1 MSDLIV
7 VCDLEATCWEDGESQ
22 TIDRMEVI
30 EIGCV
35 LLDFEGR
42 LVDEFE
48 CFVRPVQHP
57 ILTEFCTKLTTIRQ
71 EDVDT
76 APVFCDA
83 MKALDSWLGGRNICW
98 ASWGR
103 FDHKLLLNQQNR
115 YDEKFQMLE
124 VPHLNIKDAWRRSTK
139 HSRTTDLYQA
149 LAFYGLAF
157 EGVPHRALTDAKNTA
172 KLLPFIPRADID
184 REMRAI

>member
-35 LLDFEGR
+35 LTDFEGNEI
-42 LVDEFE
+42 DEFE
-48 CFVRPVQHP
+48 CFVRPTQHP
-57 ILTEFCTKLTTIRQ
+57 ILTDFCSKLTTIRQ
-71 EDVDT
+71 EDVDN
-76 APVFCDA
+76 APLFCDA
-83 MKALDSWLGGRNICW
+83 MKALDMWVGGRNIYW

-103 FDHKLLLNQQNR
+103 FDYKLLLNQQNR
-115 YDEKFQMLE
+115 YGEKFQFLS
-124 VPHLNIKDAWRRSTK
+124 VPHLNVKDAWRRTTK
-139 HSRTTDLYQA
+139 HSRNTDLYQA
-149 LAFYGLAF
+149 LAFHGLEF

-172 KLLPFIPRADID
+172 KLLPFIPRAAIE
-184 REMRAI
+184 RELKIK